1 MLEQAVQEI
10 ENEDQQSQHQVV
22 PDEIVAQLEPEAGRA
37 PGHRQPVVARA
48 DQWNDRTTLKFD
60 APVMIPGTTLA
71 PGTYTFKLL
80 DSATHRHPAHRIY
93 LSARY
98 DITAFHFVRSV

>member
-1 MLEQAVQEI
+1 MNWPKRAVLAAC
-10 ENEDQQSQHQVV
+10 VV
-22 PDEIVAQLEPEAGRA
+22 VGLA
-37 PGHRQPVVARA
+37 VVARA

-80 DSATHRHPAHRIY
+80 DSATNRHVVQIFNEDLTRLIATVNAIPAKRQEAKGDTV
-93 LSARY
+93 LRFQP
-98 DITAFHFVRSV
+98 T